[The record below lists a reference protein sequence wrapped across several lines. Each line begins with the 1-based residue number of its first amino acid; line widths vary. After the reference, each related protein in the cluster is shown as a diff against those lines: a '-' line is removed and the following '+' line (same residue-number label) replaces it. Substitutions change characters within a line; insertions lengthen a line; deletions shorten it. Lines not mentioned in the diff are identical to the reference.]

1 MIHPLHRRAEPAA
14 QPHRTDIART
24 TGANVPRSSFA
35 DLFEHA
41 TAPAA
46 ATPAATKLAAATPAA
61 IDPAPPKAT
70 TMPTPHFEDVRV
82 YGLDG
87 SVSSSNPLEFA
98 TAGTADAMAAKL
110 GGKVQDAVMAGEF
123 YRTAPER
130 LIVGAGANPL
140 NAGLVA
146 DLFQKYGDA
155 PGSQAWKVIN
165 RDLGR
170 PEMST
175 KPIVTT

>member
-24 TGANVPRSSFA
+24 TGANVSRSSFA

-41 TAPAA
+41 TAPTGATPAA
-46 ATPAATKLAAATPAA
+46 ATPAAV
-61 IDPAPPKAT
+61 DPAPAKAT
-70 TMPTPHFEDVRV
+70 TMPTPHYEDVRV

-98 TAGTADAMAAKL
+98 TTGTADAMAAKL

-175 KPIVTT
+175 TPIVTT